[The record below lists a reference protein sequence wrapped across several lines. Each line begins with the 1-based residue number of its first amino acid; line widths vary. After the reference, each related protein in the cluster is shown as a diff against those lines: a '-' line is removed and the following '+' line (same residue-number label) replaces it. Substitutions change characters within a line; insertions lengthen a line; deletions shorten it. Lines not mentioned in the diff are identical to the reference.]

1 MNETSHLYL
10 TGFRGTG
17 KTSVGRILAPAL
29 GRPLVDLD
37 EIISS
42 SAGKSIRE
50 IFDSGGESL
59 FRDLETTALKKVA
72 QTSSSV
78 ISLGGGAILRDEN
91 AAVIRQS
98 GVCFWLDC
106 DAETIAQR
114 LAQDAATL
122 EQRPS
127 LTGLGE
133 LEEIREMLKQRH
145 SRYEQT
151 SDHRVDTN
159 QRSIEQVA
167 ESILG
172 ILAAE

>member
-1 MNETSHLYL
+1 MKEPSHLYL

-17 KTSVGRILAPAL
+17 KTSVGRILAPSL
-29 GRPLVDLD
+29 GRPFVDLD
-37 EIISS
+37 QIISS
-42 SAGKSIRE
+42 DAGKSIRE
-50 IFDSGGESL
+50 IFDEGGESL
-59 FRDLETTALKKVA
+59 FRDLETSALRKVSHA
-72 QTSSSV
+72 SSSV

-91 AAVIRQS
+91 ADIIRQS

-106 DAETIAQR
+106 DATTIAQR
-114 LAQDAATL
+114 LSEDAATR
-122 EQRPS
+122 EQRPA

-167 ESILG
+167 ETILG